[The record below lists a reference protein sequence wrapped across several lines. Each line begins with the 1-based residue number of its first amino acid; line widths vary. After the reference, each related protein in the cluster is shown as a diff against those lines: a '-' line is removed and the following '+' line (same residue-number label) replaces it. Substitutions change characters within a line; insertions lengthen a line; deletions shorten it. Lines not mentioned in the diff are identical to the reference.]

1 MSTAWTLIG
10 LAVAF
15 GGLLQGSTG
24 VGFALV
30 VSPVL
35 ALLAPNLVPGC
46 VLILMLPL
54 NVYVAHREW
63 RAIDWRG
70 VSWITLGRCAGGVV
84 GLGVLA
90 VLSAAAL
97 RLFVGIATLL
107 TAFGSML
114 TSDFALRPTVFI
126 GAGIITGITE
136 TATGIGGPPMAL
148 VYQHQPGPVLRAT
161 LAVCFLLGELLSL
174 LLLALSGRLDEGQI
188 SAAIRLLP
196 ALVAG
201 GLVSR
206 WSHGRVDGRPM
217 RLAMLGFAIVSGIVC
232 LV

>member
-1 MSTAWTLIG
+1 VSAWPLIV
-10 LAVAF
+10 LAVAV
-15 GGLLQGSTG
+15 GALLQGSMG

-35 ALLAPNLVPGC
+35 ALLAPDLLPGC

-54 NVYVAHREW
+54 NAYVAWRER

-70 VSWITLGRCAGGVV
+70 CGWITLGRCAGGIV
-84 GLGVLA
+84 GLA
-90 VLSAAAL
+90 VLVQLRGDEL
-97 RLFVGIATLL
+97 RLFVGIATIL

-114 TSDFALRPTVFI
+114 SGDFALRPRVFI
-126 GAGIITGITE
+126 GAGVVTGITE
-136 TATGIGGPPMAL
+136 TATGIGGPPLAL
-148 VYQHQPGPVLRAT
+148 VYRHQPGPVLRAT
-161 LAVCFLLGELLSL
+161 LAVCFLVGQIVSL
-174 LLLALSGRLDEGQI
+174 LLLALSGRLHQGQLT
-188 SAAIRLLP
+188 AALWLLP
-196 ALVAG
+196 VVAAG

-217 RLAMLGFAIVSGIVC
+217 RLAMLGFAIVSGVVC